1 MYSDNHFTSLKRI
14 AILRALGGLGDFLC
28 IVPALR
34 SLRAALPDAE
44 IVLVGLPAAKE
55 WVNRFSRY
63 LDRLLEFPGYPG
75 LPEQHLQLQNIP
87 AFLAEV
93 QTQRFDLALQMH
105 GSGQITNPLMVLFGA
120 KRNAGFFLPNGYC
133 PEADSFLPYSIHES
147 EVRRYLRLLN
157 FLKIPTQSEVLE
169 FPVSAQDRQALRAVI
184 ETLQLHLD
192 RYVCIHPGASVADR
206 RWPIERFVEAADAIA
221 ERGYQVVLTGTA
233 EELTLT
239 QAMAKAMQT
248 EPINLAGYTSLGA
261 MAALLKGAQLLV
273 CNDTGVSHLADALQ
287 IPSVVIFT
295 NADMARWAPLN
306 RKLHSVIKSRAT
318 PADVME
324 RVNTFLPRPTAS
336 LS

>member
-1 MYSDNHFTSLKRI
+1 MYSDNHFASLKRI

-44 IVLVGLPAAKE
+44 IVLVGLPTAKE
-55 WVNRFSRY
+55 WVNRFSYY

-75 LPEQHLQLQNIP
+75 LPEQHPQLQNIP
-87 AFLAEV
+87 AFLAEA
-93 QTQRFDLALQMH
+93 QAQRFDLALQMH

-120 KRNAGFFLPNGYC
+120 KRNAGFFLPDCYC
-133 PEADSFLPYSIHES
+133 PDSASFLPYSIRES

-157 FLKIPTQSEVLE
+157 SLKIPTQSETLE
-169 FPVSAQDRQALRAVI
+169 FPVSAQDEQALRAVQ

-192 RYVCIHPGASVADR
+192 RYVCIHSGASVANR
-206 RWPIERFVEAADAIA
+206 RWPIERFAEVADAIA
-221 ERGYQVVLTGTA
+221 QRGFQVVLTGSV

-239 QAMAKAMQT
+239 QAMAKAMRT
-248 EPINLAGYTSLGA
+248 DPINLAGCTSLGA
-261 MAALLKGAQLLV
+261 MAALLKGAQFLV

-306 RKLHSVIKSRAT
+306 RELHPAIGSEAT
-318 PADVME
+318 PADVMK
-324 RVNTFLPRPTAS
+324 RVNTLLPRPTAS